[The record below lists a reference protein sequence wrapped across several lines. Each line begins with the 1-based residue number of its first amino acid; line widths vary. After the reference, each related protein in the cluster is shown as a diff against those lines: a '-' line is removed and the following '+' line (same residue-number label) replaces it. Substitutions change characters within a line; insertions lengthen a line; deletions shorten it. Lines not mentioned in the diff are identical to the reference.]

1 MSRPY
6 VIKERDW
13 WKEGFSAHDLIAD
26 ADLYFDT
33 GMAEKEIWTIMG
45 FLKDAFGFSPMA
57 AIDLCCGTGR
67 HVSALQQYVPYVVG
81 LDYSSDFL
89 KAGIERDF
97 SDKLIRGDAYHLPL
111 RSSSFD
117 LVTCM
122 GNSLGYANSRDDR
135 LLASEASR
143 VLRKGG
149 YIVLNATDP
158 AYCRETLQRTT
169 AYEYETP
176 RGKIVDLYQRRI
188 EHNNLLK
195 CKQTTLR
202 DGEKVRILHYSI
214 RLFEDDDMTT
224 LGAHAGI
231 GCVDRIRSRDM
242 HGDAEEGTMGAM
254 ANSNFYIFR
263 KTSERLSDDEKPEK
277 HRLRASGQ

>member
-1 MSRPY
+1 MSRPH

-13 WKEGFSAHDLIAD
+13 WKEGFSAHDLVAD

-33 GMAEKEIWTIMG
+33 GMAEKEIWSIMS
-45 FLKDAFGFSPMA
+45 FLKDVFGFSPMA
-57 AIDLCCGTGR
+57 AVDLCCGTGR
-67 HVSALQQYVPYVVG
+67 HVSALQRYIPYVVG

-97 SDKLIRGDAYHLPL
+97 SDKLIRGDTYNLPL
-111 RSSSFD
+111 RSASFD

-122 GNSLGYANSRDDR
+122 GNSLGYSKRGDDR
-135 LLASEASR
+135 MLVLEASR

-158 AYCRETLQRTT
+158 AYCRETLQPT
-169 AYEYETP
+169 ATYEYET
-176 RGKIVDLYQRRI
+176 RKGRIVDLYQRRI
-188 EHNNLLK
+188 ERHNLLR
-195 CKQTTLR
+195 CKQTTIR
-202 DGEKVRILHYSI
+202 DGEKVRILNYRI
-214 RLFEDDDMTT
+214 RLFEDRDMVQ
-224 LGAHAGI
+224 LGEHAGI
-231 GCVDRIRSRDM
+231 ECVGRIRSRDM

-263 KTSERLSDDEKPEK
+263 KTSERP
-277 HRLRASGQ
+277 LR